1 MLKKLVKALVPKVL
15 TKGVVGVDAKDI
27 SEGPRAGVVVVTE
40 DIDEDSVGVDVED
53 VGEAPLAVGIKG

>member
-40 DIDEDSVGVDVED
+40 DIDEDTLSMLTSEMS
-53 VGEAPLAVGIKG
+53 EKPL